1 LTGPGLINFDMS
13 LFKNM
18 KVTRISENFNA
29 QFRVEV
35 FNIFNHPNFSPP
47 VDNNA
52 LFDSSGAAIGGA
64 GAITTTVTTSRQMQF
79 ALKLIW

>member
-1 LTGPGLINFDMS
+1 MR
-13 LFKNM
+13 FK
-18 KVTRISENFNA
+18 KVSETFNA

-52 LFDSSGAAIGGA
+52 VFDSTGAAISGA
-64 GAITTTVTTSRQMQF
+64 GAITSTVTTSRQIQL

>member
-1 LTGPGLINFDMS
+1 MR
-13 LFKNM
+13 FK
-18 KVTRISENFNA
+18 KISETFNA

-52 LFDSSGAAIGGA
+52 IFDSTGLALTGANGTA
-64 GAITTTVTTSRQMQF
+64 GAITSTVTTSRQMQL

>member
-1 LTGPGLINFDMS
+1 VS

-18 KVTRISENFNA
+18 RFKKISETFNA

-52 LFDSSGAAIGGA
+52 LFDSTGAPLAGA
-64 GAITTTVTTSRQMQF
+64 GAITSTVTTSRQIQL